1 MTLRQWCRANW
12 DRLPDGDLR
21 KAQAACSNPLH
32 SHKEAS
38 VQNGV
43 HGWNTVY
50 NAGWEHCADIEKAYA
65 DSLPARQAQQ
75 RAAQEEAERQQ
86 SLAIANKLKQ
96 KP

>member
-12 DRLPDGDLR
+12 DRLPEGDYPGR
-21 KAQAACSNPLH
+21 ETGACEAIAQGAA
-32 SHKEAS
+32 